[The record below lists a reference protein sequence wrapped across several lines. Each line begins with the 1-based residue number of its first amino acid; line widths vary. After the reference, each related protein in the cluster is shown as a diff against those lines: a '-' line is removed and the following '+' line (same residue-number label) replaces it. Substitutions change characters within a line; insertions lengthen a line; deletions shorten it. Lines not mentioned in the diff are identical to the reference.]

1 MSKSIQSVLR
11 RNIVVC
17 ILYAGIRSLLSEEG
31 GVERGREGERGG
43 ERGREGGNLFRSSI
57 PFRRTDSFLIGVIL
71 QNLGRDKVV

>member
-1 MSKSIQSVLR
+1 MSKFIQSVLR

-17 ILYAGIRSLLSEEG
+17 ILYAGIRSLLSLG
-31 GVERGREGERGG
+31 GRRREGEGGG

-71 QNLGRDKVV
+71 QNLGRDMVV

>member
-1 MSKSIQSVLR
+1 MK
-11 RNIVVC
+11 
-17 ILYAGIRSLLSEEG
+17 EG
-31 GVERGREGERGG
+31 GGEGEGGG

>member
-1 MSKSIQSVLR
+1 MSKFIQSVLR

-17 ILYAGIRSLLSEEG
+17 ILYAGIRSLLSEG
-31 GVERGREGERGG
+31 GRRRGGGGG

>member
-1 MSKSIQSVLR
+1 MKEWEER
-11 RNIVVC
+11 RD
-17 ILYAGIRSLLSEEG
+17 EE
-31 GVERGREGERGG
+31 